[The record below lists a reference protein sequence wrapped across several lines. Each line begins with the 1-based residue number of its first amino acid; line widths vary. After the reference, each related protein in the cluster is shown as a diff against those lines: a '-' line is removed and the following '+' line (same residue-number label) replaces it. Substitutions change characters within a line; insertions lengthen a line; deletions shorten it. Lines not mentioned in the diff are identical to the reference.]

1 MQANKILKTRVT
13 PELKQRV
20 QALALREQIT
30 ESIWLRRAID
40 AKLQA
45 SDASPTDEA
54 VHVDPPP
61 RDSRISV
68 RLRRDDL
75 ARLADRAGARGM
87 PTATYVA
94 VLIRAHLKNA
104 GPLPTTE
111 VQAMKHAIYELAQFR
126 QSLNP
131 MVQIINQTGNPNLP
145 GRQEV
150 FAMLKICEA
159 LRDYVRFALAQNF
172 KSWRC

>member
-1 MQANKILKTRVT
+1 MKANNILKTRVT

-20 QALALREQIT
+20 QVLALREQVT

-40 AKLQA
+40 AKLRA
-45 SDASPTDEA
+45 SDAAATDEA
-54 VHVDPPP
+54 VKVEPAP
-61 RDSRISV
+61 RESRISV

-75 ARLADRAGARGM
+75 ARLADRAGSRGM

-111 VQAMKHAIYELAQFR
+111 VQAMKHAICELVQFR
-126 QSLNP
+126 QTLNP
-131 MVQIINQTGNPNLP
+131 MVQIINETGDPRLP